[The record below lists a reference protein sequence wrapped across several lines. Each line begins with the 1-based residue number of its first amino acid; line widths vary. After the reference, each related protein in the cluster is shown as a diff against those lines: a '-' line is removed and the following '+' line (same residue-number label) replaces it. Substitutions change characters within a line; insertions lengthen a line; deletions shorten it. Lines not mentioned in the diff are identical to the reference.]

1 MSITLFFSLSFFFTW
16 KEGGVMIRQARK
28 TQYKKREIQEL
39 LVPFQKVEC
48 AVSWQQF
55 REYYIFAP
63 FSPLFFFFLP
73 LIIYSGKHTK
83 RYMYILYVYIR
94 RRGGGRTRDKEN
106 ELRLGSYWLVAVPST
121 PTDSSL
127 RARTRISRSYRSYFP
142 NLIKLY
148 SWWDCRKR
156 PKTPKRNFRIH
167 SNILRVLV
175 EQQKPVAN
183 RRISPPFM

>member
-1 MSITLFFSLSFFFTW
+1 
-16 KEGGVMIRQARK
+16 MIRQARK

-94 RRGGGRTRDKEN
+94 RRGGEDKRQGERATAWK
-106 ELRLGSYWLVAVPST
+106 LLIGSGPFDADRLLLEGK
-121 PTDSSL
+121 D
-127 RARTRISRSYRSYFP
+127 
-142 NLIKLY
+142 
-148 SWWDCRKR
+148 
-156 PKTPKRNFRIH
+156 
-167 SNILRVLV
+167 
-175 EQQKPVAN
+175 
-183 RRISPPFM
+183 